1 MNSAIHSYEELQHEK
16 IRLEGLL
23 RIQKEQLRTDI
34 GLLKK
39 QLEPATAILRT
50 VGMFTGS
57 KNADGKSNTKPGLL
71 KLGLDLGIDLLLRGT
86 VFRKAGFVT
95 RMAMPVLLR
104 NFSSNIA
111 SGKGKGLFQSIKNIF
126 RGRKRT
132 EH

>member
-1 MNSAIHSYEELQHEK
+1 MNSVIHTHDDLQHEK
-16 IRLEGLL
+16 NRLEGLL
-23 RIQKEQLRTDI
+23 KIQKEQLKTDF

-39 QLEPATAILRT
+39 QLEPASAILRT

-57 KNADGKSNTKPGLL
+57 RNADGKSNSKPGLL

-86 VFRKAGFVT
+86 IFNKAGFVT

-104 NFSSNIA
+104 NFSSNVA

-126 RGRKRT
+126 SRKKN
-132 EH
+132 

>member
-1 MNSAIHSYEELQHEK
+1 MNSIIHTHDDLQNEK
-16 IRLEGLL
+16 DRLEGLL
-23 RIQKEQLRTDI
+23 KIQKEQLKTDF

-39 QLEPATAILRT
+39 QLEPASAILRT

-57 KNADGKSNTKPGLL
+57 RIADGKSNSKPGLL

-86 VFRKAGFVT
+86 IFNKAGFVT

-104 NFSSNIA
+104 NFSSNVA

-126 RGRKRT
+126 SRKKN
-132 EH
+132 E